1 MNEPSPIHTGNPE
14 LDLHLI
20 AIGKTLE
27 KQASARLE
35 QAWRIGKI
43 DSFELYKK
51 AGFESISECFKKYFD
66 AEISDKTIK
75 ALSRIGRTCLEW
87 KNGQV
92 RSIIAHDVIIDGK
105 PTVIEYS
112 YTVLNQILSIGAE
125 KLIEYDASGQ
135 IYPEMTLAQAKE
147 FMQSLKQLEASDE
160 PSGSDPASDGAAE
173 PDPEEQINEGEY
185 QERLKKVKKALKRL
199 ADDFSFARSDA
210 DALKAFIDDYTFREG
225 ELYD

>member
-27 KQASARLE
+27 RQASARLE

-105 PTVIEYS
+105 PTVIDYN

-125 KLIEYDASGQ
+125 KLIEYDASGR

-160 PSGSDPASDGAAE
+160 PSGSDAASDGAAE

-185 QERLKKVKKALKRL
+185 QERLKKIKKALHRL
-199 ADDFSFARSDA
+199 ADDFSFAKSDA

-225 ELYD
+225 EQYD

>member
-105 PTVIEYS
+105 PTVIDYS

-125 KLIEYDASGQ
+125 KLIEYDASGE

-147 FMQSLKQLEASDE
+147 FMHSLKQLEAADDH
-160 PSGSDPASDGAAE
+160 SGSDGAAE
-173 PDPEEQINEGEY
+173 PDPEEQINDGEY
-185 QERLKKVKKALKRL
+185 QERLKKIKKAMKRL
-199 ADDFSFARSDA
+199 ADDFSFAKSDA
-210 DALKAFIDDYTFREG
+210 ESLKAFIDDYTLRED
-225 ELYD
+225 EYI